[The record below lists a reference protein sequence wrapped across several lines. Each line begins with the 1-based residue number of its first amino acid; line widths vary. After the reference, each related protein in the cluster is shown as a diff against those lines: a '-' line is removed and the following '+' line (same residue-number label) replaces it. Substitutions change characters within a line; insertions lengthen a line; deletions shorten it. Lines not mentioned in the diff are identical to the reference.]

1 MSRARAIYHM
11 ARADFRE
18 RVRRYSFLV
27 TLAFTV
33 YVGLATATGKLLLSL
48 GEYRGILNSAWI
60 GSLMALV
67 SCMLLS
73 LVGFYIV
80 RNSVERDQ
88 QTRVGRILAATP
100 MTKTGYTLAKS
111 ISNFAVLAAM
121 VAVMALA
128 ALVFQAMRGES
139 RHIELW
145 PLLSPFVFIALPC
158 MALTAAVAV
167 FFETTPVLRT
177 GAGNV
182 IYPVAWSTSIAVV
195 QFGRIDPTGMGVF
208 FHQMTSAVR
217 AIDPTFKQS
226 FALQINIGQAMP
238 PKTFV
243 WSGLHWSMALV
254 AERLLWVLVA
264 VGVALLAAVMF
275 HRFDPARE
283 RLRIRAR
290 RESEA
295 TSDEASAA
303 VAPAAAHLSPLSAA
317 RRDSRMT
324 QLFASELRLLL
335 RKRWWWYAISL
346 GFVVAGF
353 ATPLPVARFGVLV
366 AAWLWPVLVW
376 SQLGA
381 REELFST
388 TALIFSSAHAMGRQ
402 LSAGWLAGAIVP
414 LLLSSGV
421 LLRLLLGSDLKAAS
435 SIIAGSLFVPALA
448 LACGTMTGN
457 SRLFEAIYTVWWYVG
472 PAHAVPGLDFIG
484 VTDASA
490 RPALYLVVTAVALT
504 TAFAAR
510 RLRLARA

>member
-1 MSRARAIYHM
+1 MSATHAIYHM

-67 SCMLLS
+67 SCTVLS

-80 RNSVERDQ
+80 RNSVARDE

-100 MTKTGYTLAKS
+100 MTKTAYTLAKS

-145 PLLSPFVFIALPC
+145 PLLSPFLFIALPAT
-158 MALTAAVAV
+158 ALTAAVAV
-167 FFETTPVLRT
+167 LFETTPVLRT

-182 IYPVAWSTSIAVV
+182 IYPFVWSTSIAVI
-195 QFGRIDPTGMGVF
+195 QFGRIDPTGIGVF
-208 FHQMTSAVR
+208 FHEMTAAVR
-217 AIDPTFKQS
+217 AINPAFKQS

-238 PKTFV
+238 SKTFV
-243 WSGLHWSMALV
+243 WTGLHWGMALV

-264 VGVALLAAVMF
+264 VGIALLAAVMF

-283 RLRIRAR
+283 RLRIRDR
-290 RESEA
+290 RD
-295 TSDEASAA
+295 SDAAAEDVSAA
-303 VAPAAAHLSPLSAA
+303 VAPADAHLSPLSGA
-317 RRDSRMT
+317 RRDSRIM
-324 QLFASELRLLL
+324 QLLASELRLLL
-335 RKRWWWYAISL
+335 RRRWWWYVITL

-353 ATPLPVARFGVLV
+353 AAPLAAARFGVLV
-366 AAWLWPVLVW
+366 AAWLWPVLLW
-376 SQLGA
+376 SPLGA

-388 TALIFSSAHAMGRQ
+388 TALIFSSAHAVRGQ
-402 LSAGWLAGAIVP
+402 LSAAWLAGALVP

-421 LLRLLLGSDLKAAS
+421 VVRMLSGSNLKAAS

-457 SRLFEAIYTVWWYVG
+457 SRLFEAIYTVWWYIG
-472 PAHAVPGLDFIG
+472 PVHAIPGFDFIG

-490 RPALYLVVTAVALT
+490 RPALYLAIAAVALT
-504 TAFAAR
+504 TALAAR
-510 RLRLARA
+510 HLRLAHA